1 MNNNSFII
9 KNQKGFTI
17 IELLIVIAIIG
28 ILTGIAVPYYNDY
41 IYDTRQSVLQQN
53 MKNMRDVINQFRG
66 DQGRGPFRTTV
77 LLGATTKHSNSP
89 WGVGTNDSELVSG
102 PLQITQKAP
111 QPLKFERRTNIK
123 YIQTLPQ
130 LQDPQDGSIIPIA
143 KRTFT
148 GASLYYFDDD
158 PNDGA
163 FNIDREFAFI
173 NEDDDPTT
181 YNSSRDSEFY
191 NMNPTPVTTA
201 AAEAKAGAKPLDY
214 IGIEVETQEGTK
226 Y

>member
-9 KNQKGFTI
+9 KKPKGFTI

-66 DQGRGPFRTTV
+66 DQGRGPFRV
-77 LLGATTKHSNSP
+77 EVHRG
-89 WGVGTNDSELVSG
+89 GVPIHENVWAAGPNDSELVSG
-102 PLQITQKAP
+102 PIQFNSAGLPT
-111 QPLKFERRTNIK
+111 RRTNIK
-123 YIQTLPQ
+123 YLPTLPQ

-143 KRTFT
+143 KRTFPT
-148 GASLYYFDDD
+148 NAWTIKFYDADGDGHFDVDTEFAYIN
-158 PNDGA
+158 NDGA
-163 FNIDREFAFI
+163 AGADQFSGTAGDLTI
-173 NEDDDPTT
+173 
-181 YNSSRDSEFY
+181 YNFTGNPESDYEIAG
-191 NMNPTPVTTA
+191 NQVNPTI
-201 AAEAKAGAKPLDY
+201 LDY
-214 IGIEVETQEGTK
+214 TNIEVETQEGTK